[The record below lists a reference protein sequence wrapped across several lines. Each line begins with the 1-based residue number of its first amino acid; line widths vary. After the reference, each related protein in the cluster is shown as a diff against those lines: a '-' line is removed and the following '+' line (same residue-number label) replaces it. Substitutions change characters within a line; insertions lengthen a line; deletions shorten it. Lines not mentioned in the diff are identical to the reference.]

1 MFPATTA
8 KSGFTLV
15 FPDVCKTP
23 MVPAPGVP
31 LPYPNIATT
40 ANAAKQSKTQIA
52 NKAVATKP
60 SAFSKTQGAEA
71 GTLKGVVSSG
81 NVVNFKH
88 ASGAVNFSG
97 KSVERLGESAARNT
111 EIAGLKGML
120 SQLNG
125 KIQGLQTGDPD
136 EWQAALQEYAV
147 AASALYVT
155 IHGS

>member
-1 MFPATTA
+1 MFPASTA
-8 KSGFTLV
+8 KSGFSLC

-23 MVPAPGVP
+23 SVPAPGVP
-31 LPYPNIATT
+31 IPYPNMATI
-40 ANAAKQSKTQIA
+40 ANAAKQSKTKIV
-52 NKAVATKP
+52 NKPVMTKG
-60 SAFSKTQGAEA
+60 SAMHKTRGDEA
-71 GTLKGVVSSG
+71 GVLKGVVSSR
-81 NVVNFKH
+81 NM
-88 ASGAVNFSG
+88 GAVRPGAAAVNVSG
-97 KSVERLGESAARNT
+97 SSVAVIQT
-111 EIAGLKGML
+111 EIAGLKGRL